1 MAGPFKM
8 TGFSGFGNSPLTD
21 KLKRKKAKLEKTK
34 EQLSNPNIKVG
45 KWKRKLKKYRKTK
58 TQVEELGG
66 TTTGKTRDSEPT
78 PPTEDKPSIRLP
90 AGGKTRISL

>member
-21 KLKRKKAKLEKTK
+21 KLKRKMLKLSKTA
-34 EQLSNPNIKVG
+34 EQLSNPDIKVG
-45 KWKRKLKKYRKTK
+45 KWKRKLKKYRKTEQQIK
-58 TQVEELGG
+58 DLGG
-66 TTTGKTRDSEPT
+66 TTGKTRDSEPT
-78 PPTEDKPSIRLP
+78 QSPSSKPSIRLP